1 MFKKQMRTFAIF
13 DVTCGRSNCH
23 LFGQACQIHDAMR
36 EDLIDQHV
44 AYFLRKNPEAKMH
57 KLACSGM
64 IGMH

>member
-1 MFKKQMRTFAIF
+1 MMR
-13 DVTCGRSNCH
+13 
-23 LFGQACQIHDAMR
+23 MR

-64 IGMH
+64 IGMIGMH

>member
-1 MFKKQMRTFAIF
+1 MMR
-13 DVTCGRSNCH
+13 
-23 LFGQACQIHDAMR
+23 MR

-64 IGMH
+64 IGMIWNALNKQACQIFGAPVTFLVCV